1 MPKFD
6 NQSFVGYLGFS
17 FVRILILSLLI
28 FSCQTG
34 SPKTGDHTEYA
45 NQIREKANRIL
56 DVGDTKRA
64 LAFYDSA
71 YQEITFPGIGD
82 EISRYNFFGDNYYRK
97 TGDLHLAVETL
108 DSIFLLLSTKKL
120 KDEYIDEYTSAM
132 FSKGDLLL
140 GLQKYNEAYQCYYL
154 GKVTAETFLDRCAI
168 ADYTYRLGMVSYRQA
183 KYKEA
188 AANFKQCLEDMKQCP
203 DDFRGFALKQELLG
217 NISLSY
223 GKLGL
228 TDIAITYSNRTL
240 AFIEKNRKKF
250 PDRKDYIAMAKGVI
264 YGNQADLY
272 YKKGK
277 IRVAEKLLLKSID
290 INSKKGF
297 DNHDAQLAKL
307 KLGELYI
314 NTNQLDKAQYIS
326 AQLRQSLDS
335 VKNPEAEIGL
345 SKLNWEYYD
354 KRQLNSE
361 AYFHLLQY
369 ISLKDS
375 LDQVN
380 KKMMIADLDKEFH
393 RLEQKNNYAVLRR
406 ENELKKVWLYVSI
419 LFSGLIMAILFLIW
433 KNWRVSR
440 TNVSELTRLNQ
451 QITFQ
456 NNQLEHTLED
466 LKISSDDKDRI
477 LKVVAHDLRNPIGA
491 IANISDIILDEAELS
506 AEHRKML
513 ELVKGSSWQSID
525 MINDLLTANLTNRP
539 SEMKKTWTDLADLV
553 RQCVDQLH
561 FKAEEKRQLIQIH
574 VTQISKINVD
584 REKMSRVISNLIV
597 NAIKFS
603 PLDGEI
609 QVSLSQDEDGV
620 SLSVKDYGIGI
631 PSVLQDKVY
640 EMFGESK
647 RTGTA
652 GEQPFGIG
660 LPFCKQVVEA
670 HGGKIWFHSEVNK
683 GTVFYILLPVEMHT
697 SDETITPAV
706 FL

>member
-120 KDEYIDEYTSAM
+120 KDEYINEYTSAM

-240 AFIEKNRKKF
+240 TFIEKNRKKF
-250 PDRKDYIAMAKGVI
+250 TDRKDYIAMAKGVI

-406 ENELKKVWLYVSI
+406 ENELKKAWLYASI

-506 AEHRKML
+506 EEHRKML

-539 SEMKKTWTDLADLV
+539 SEMKKSWTDLADLV

-561 FKAEEKRQLIQIH
+561 FKAEEKRQLIQMH
-574 VTQISKINVD
+574 VTQIIKINVD

>member
-6 NQSFVGYLGFS
+6 NQNFVGYLGFS
-17 FVRILILSLLI
+17 FVRIFILSLLI

-34 SPKTGDHTEYA
+34 SQKTGDHTEYA

-56 DVGDTKRA
+56 DGGDTSRA
-64 LAFYDSA
+64 FSFYDSA
-71 YQEITFPGIGD
+71 YKEITFPGIGD
-82 EISRYNFFGDNYYRK
+82 EISRYNFIGDNYYRK

-108 DSIFLLLSTKKL
+108 DSIFLLLSTKEL
-120 KDEYIDEYTSAM
+120 KDEYISEYTSAM

-154 GKVTAETFLDRCAI
+154 GKVTAETFLDHCAI

-188 AANFKQCLEDMKQCP
+188 ATNFKQCLKDMKQCP

-228 TDIAITYSNRTL
+228 TDIAISYSNQTL
-240 AFIEKNRKKF
+240 AFIRKNGKKF
-250 PDRKDYIAMAKGVI
+250 PDRKNYMEMAKGVI
-264 YGNQADLY
+264 YGNQADFY

-277 IRVAEKLLLKSID
+277 IKIAEALLLKSIG

-297 DNHDAQLAKL
+297 DNHDAQLTKL

-314 NTNQLDKAQYIS
+314 NTNQMDKAQYI
-326 AQLRQSLDS
+326 ATQLRQSLDS

-354 KRQLNSE
+354 KRQFTSE
-361 AYFHLLQY
+361 AYFYLLQY

-406 ENELKKVWLYVSI
+406 ENELKKIWLYASI
-419 LFSGLIMAILFLIW
+419 LFSGLIMVILFLIW
-433 KNWRVSR
+433 KNWRVSK
-440 TNVSELTRLNQ
+440 TNVGELTRLNQ

-506 AEHRKML
+506 TEHRKML

-561 FKAEEKRQLIQIH
+561 FKAEEKRQLIQVQ
-574 VTQISKINVD
+574 VTQVSKINVD

-647 RTGTA
+647 RAGTA

-683 GTVFYILLPVEMHT
+683 GTVFYILLPVETHT
-697 SDETITPAV
+697 PDEIITPAV